1 MPTTSTTTRSATALG
16 AHRLTA
22 DERRAAIIEAAVTA
36 FAEGGL
42 AGTSTEDIARIAGV
56 SQPYLFRLFGTKRE
70 LFLAAVGRCF
80 DRMNDAFDAAAVQ
93 EAWLGPE
100 DFPLGMPAGAE
111 DYPAVMKAMGHAYK
125 ELLRDKT
132 LLRLQ
137 LHAFAACGDPDVQ
150 AYVRGQFGA
159 LVQHAAALTGISG
172 DALRGFVAEGMLLN
186 VAVAT
191 GMAGDD
197 PAWTLLCQ
205 GGLP

>member
-1 MPTTSTTTRSATALG
+1 MPTTTPAKRPADPLG
-16 AHRLTA
+16 PHRLTA
-22 DERRAAIIEAAVTA
+22 DERRAAVIEAAVEA

-80 DRMNDAFDAAAVQ
+80 DRIGDAFEIAAAR
-93 EAWLGPE
+93 EAGLGRD
-100 DFPLGMPAGAE
+100 DFPLGLPADAMH
-111 DYPAVMKAMGHAYK
+111 YPPVLQSMGHAYK
-125 ELLRDKT
+125 QLIGDRT
-132 LLRLQ
+132 LLQLQ
-137 LHAFAACGDPDVQ
+137 LHAFAACGDPAVR
-150 AYVRGQFGA
+150 AYVRARFAA
-159 LVQHAAALTGISG
+159 LVNRTAELSGTNG
-172 DALRGFVAEGMLLN
+172 DALRGFFAEGMLLN

-191 GMAGDD
+191 EMTTED